1 MDDKTI
7 HMLSTIDNPYNP
19 FTHFDLWNQYDEARG
34 YFTNEYFARVVNYD
48 GCFSERQKHIAR
60 ENAIQQIIDADP
72 LHIYIKVT
80 ADEKVKPIA
89 IFSEAT

>member
-1 MDDKTI
+1 MDDNTI

-34 YFTNEYFARVVNYD
+34 YFTNSYFARVVNYD

-60 ENAIQQIIDADP
+60 ENAIQRIIDADP